1 MACQWCFKKSMWP
14 LAVKGSL
21 SLVQCIIVYWKK
33 APHPWYSALLS
44 TEKGLVQCVVYRKR
58 YGTVHCVQK
67 KVWYSALLC
76 TEKGLAQC
84 TGKRFPIPETVYYCV
99 QKQVWHSA
107 LLYIGK
113 QSGTVRHCVQKNVW
127 YSASLCTEWMH
138 KEQTNADINI

>member
-1 MACQWCFKKSMWP
+1 M
-14 LAVKGSL
+14 
-21 SLVQCIIVYWKK
+21 
-33 APHPWYSALLS
+33 
-44 TEKGLVQCVVYRKR
+44 
-58 YGTVHCVQK
+58 HCVQK